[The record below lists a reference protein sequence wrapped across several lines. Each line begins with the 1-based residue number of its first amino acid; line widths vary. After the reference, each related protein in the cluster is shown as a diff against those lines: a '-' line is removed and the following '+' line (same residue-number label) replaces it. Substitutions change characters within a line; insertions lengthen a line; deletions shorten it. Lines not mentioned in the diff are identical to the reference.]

1 MKSGIT
7 PENLPP
13 ATDIQKIKRQQ
24 EAEAKKLAEKD

>member
-13 ATDIQKIKRQQ
+13 ATDIQKLKRQQ
-24 EAEAKKLAEKD
+24 ETEVKKLAEEK